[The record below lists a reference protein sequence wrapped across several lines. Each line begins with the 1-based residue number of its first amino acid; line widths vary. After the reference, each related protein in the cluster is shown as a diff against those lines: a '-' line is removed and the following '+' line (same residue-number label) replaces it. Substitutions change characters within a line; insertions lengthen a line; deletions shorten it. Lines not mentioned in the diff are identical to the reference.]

1 MGNLTAKQRAF
12 VDEYL
17 VDLNATQAAI
27 RAGYSPVTAD
37 KKAPMW
43 VGKSRERSPYPQI
56 WDAVQAKM
64 DERSRKTE
72 ITAETVLRDIV
83 RIGRKAEEA
92 EDYSNALK
100 ASELQGKHLKLFSDR
115 LEVSGIPAVA
125 LKDFTGG
132 S

>member
-1 MGNLTAKQRAF
+1 MRGMGNLTAKQRAF

-27 RAGYSPVTAD
+27 RAGYSAKTAGAAGGRLLQD
-37 KKAPMW
+37 VKIRAAIDA
-43 VGKSRERSPYPQI
+43 GKEKRSENTQ
-56 WDAVQAKM
+56 
-64 DERSRKTE
+64 
-72 ITAETVLRDIV
+72 ITAETVLLDIM